1 MLTTAHDADPL
12 IVLAPVYATRI
23 LGRRQIVR
31 AIRSVRG
38 RVASV
43 VVVVGLSPA
52 DDPGRGDLDP
62 VSSVVEKV

>member
-43 VVVVGLSPA
+43 VVVGLSPA